1 MIDFVNYS
9 IEMELEIKNWPHK
22 TDEGMYYDTDM
33 GKVCVAYCFKP
44 EDRNAIQAYLDS
56 IKEQERGNPM
66 VKSKVR
72 MLKLRNM
79 KRFFNVFINCEVQHK
94 YFSNVIRAVV

>member
-1 MIDFVNYS
+1 MKTIMIDFVNYS

-56 IKEQERGNPM
+56 IKEQEKLFNQY
-66 VKSKVR
+66 KHDTITKT
-72 MLKLRNM
+72 MLQFR
-79 KRFFNVFINCEVQHK
+79 RDQ
-94 YFSNVIRAVV
+94 